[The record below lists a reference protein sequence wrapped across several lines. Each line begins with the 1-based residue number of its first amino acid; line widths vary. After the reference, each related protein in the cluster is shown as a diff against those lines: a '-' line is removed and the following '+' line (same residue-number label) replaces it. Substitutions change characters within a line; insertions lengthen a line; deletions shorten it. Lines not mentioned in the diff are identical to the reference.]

1 MLDAK
6 DKKKLRKEAQDR
18 RSLFQIGKDGIG
30 DKLIDTLEDSLRAHE
45 LVKLNLLK
53 SAPLTTA
60 EAAEILAQ
68 ETGSEIVHIIGH
80 TFVLYRRSK
89 KNLMGLQDEQKEDDR
104 RVGRQFRSYPCRA
117 SADRPFCAAYG
128 DG

>member
-89 KNLMGLQDEQKEDDR
+89 KNLMGL
-104 RVGRQFRSYPCRA
+104 
-117 SADRPFCAAYG
+117 
-128 DG
+128 

>member
-18 RSLFQIGKDGIG
+18 RSLFHIGKDGLG

-89 KNLMGLQDEQKEDDR
+89 KNLMGL
-104 RVGRQFRSYPCRA
+104 
-117 SADRPFCAAYG
+117 
-128 DG
+128 

>member
-6 DKKKLRKEAQDR
+6 DNKKLRKEAQDR

-89 KNLMGLQDEQKEDDR
+89 KNLMGL
-104 RVGRQFRSYPCRA
+104 
-117 SADRPFCAAYG
+117 
-128 DG
+128 

>member
-30 DKLIDTLEDSLRAHE
+30 DKLLDTLEDSLRAHE

-89 KNLMGLQDEQKEDDR
+89 KNLMGL
-104 RVGRQFRSYPCRA
+104 
-117 SADRPFCAAYG
+117 
-128 DG
+128 

>member
-30 DKLIDTLEDSLRAHE
+30 DKLIDKLEDSLRAHE

-89 KNLMGLQDEQKEDDR
+89 KNLMGL
-104 RVGRQFRSYPCRA
+104 
-117 SADRPFCAAYG
+117 
-128 DG
+128 

>member
-1 MLDAK
+1 MSDAK

-89 KNLMGLQDEQKEDDR
+89 KNLMGL
-104 RVGRQFRSYPCRA
+104 
-117 SADRPFCAAYG
+117 
-128 DG
+128 

>member
-18 RSLFQIGKDGIG
+18 RTLFQIGKDGIG

-89 KNLMGLQDEQKEDDR
+89 KNLMGL
-104 RVGRQFRSYPCRA
+104 
-117 SADRPFCAAYG
+117 
-128 DG
+128 

>member
-60 EAAEILAQ
+60 EVAEILAQ

-89 KNLMGLQDEQKEDDR
+89 KNLMGL
-104 RVGRQFRSYPCRA
+104 
-117 SADRPFCAAYG
+117 
-128 DG
+128 

>member
-18 RSLFQIGKDGIG
+18 RSLFQIGKDWIG

-89 KNLMGLQDEQKEDDR
+89 KNLMGL
-104 RVGRQFRSYPCRA
+104 
-117 SADRPFCAAYG
+117 
-128 DG
+128 

>member
-80 TFVLYRRSK
+80 TFVLYRRST
-89 KNLMGLQDEQKEDDR
+89 KNLMG
-104 RVGRQFRSYPCRA
+104 F
-117 SADRPFCAAYG
+117 
-128 DG
+128 

>member
-68 ETGSEIVHIIGH
+68 ETGSGVVHIIGH

-89 KNLMGLQDEQKEDDR
+89 KNLMGL
-104 RVGRQFRSYPCRA
+104 
-117 SADRPFCAAYG
+117 
-128 DG
+128 

>member
-80 TFVLYRRSK
+80 TFVLSRRSK
-89 KNLMGLQDEQKEDDR
+89 KNLMGL
-104 RVGRQFRSYPCRA
+104 
-117 SADRPFCAAYG
+117 
-128 DG
+128 

>member
-60 EAAEILAQ
+60 EAAEILAHVRALPPQ
-68 ETGSEIVHIIGH
+68 
-80 TFVLYRRSK
+80 
-89 KNLMGLQDEQKEDDR
+89 QKE
-104 RVGRQFRSYPCRA
+104 S
-117 SADRPFCAAYG
+117 
-128 DG
+128 DGFIG

>member
-6 DKKKLRKEAQDR
+6 DKKNLRKEAQDR

-89 KNLMGLQDEQKEDDR
+89 KNLMGL
-104 RVGRQFRSYPCRA
+104 
-117 SADRPFCAAYG
+117 
-128 DG
+128 